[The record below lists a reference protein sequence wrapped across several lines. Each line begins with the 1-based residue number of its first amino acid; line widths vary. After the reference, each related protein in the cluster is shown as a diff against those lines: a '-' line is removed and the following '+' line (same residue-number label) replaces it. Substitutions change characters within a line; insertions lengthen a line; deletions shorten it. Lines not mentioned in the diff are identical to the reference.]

1 MGRSGA
7 PRIPCNEWLTTSSGI
22 EHSLL
27 SMSLAQLERRCINN
41 YVLNQEN
48 SMDQLLTSNDLR
60 QLLSNTPKF
69 LSTPQCLKPNDITN
83 HCDVVGYRVFKFGFN
98 SFVCKDYI
106 QQAQTNSDAAGAWS
120 SQMET
125 DHFPYSSDLYICTK
139 DFFNTS
145 RRNLFGETTQQY
157 APH

>member
-1 MGRSGA
+1 MPGLLAMGRSGA

-106 QQAQTNSDAAGAWS
+106 QQAQTNSDAAGA
-120 SQMET
+120 
-125 DHFPYSSDLYICTK
+125 
-139 DFFNTS
+139 NG
-145 RRNLFGETTQQY
+145 N
-157 APH
+157 